1 MTSLRPP
8 ASIRPRRL
16 LALAAA
22 APLVAGIACNSPS
35 AGSRDGGPGDSG
47 APISAPT
54 GQWTWIDVPGTACD
68 DGTPTGIAVNP
79 SPDASSRALFVYFMG
94 GGACWDAG
102 TCFVLNTSTH
112 GPFGRAQWEGMAAQI
127 DRPLDRTRAT
137 NPVRAASYVFIPY
150 CTGDLHGG
158 SNVATYDVLGSPR
171 PFHHVGHSNV
181 LAALPQVRATWPDAT
196 RVTISGSS
204 AGGFGATLN
213 YDTFRRAYPAAT
225 VALVDDA
232 GPFLE
237 GSNIPPDQHANWNAA
252 WHLNA
257 LVDPLCPSCTN
268 DLSQIY
274 PALAALY
281 PSDRMALL
289 SSLQDQVIRTYFLI
303 LLGSDYEA
311 KLRALITDRLDPLPH
326 FHTFLI
332 PGETHTLLGT
342 MDTTMSGGMTLEAWL
357 GQMLS
362 GAAEWTSVGG

>member
-1 MTSLRPP
+1 MTDSRRPF
-8 ASIRPRRL
+8 ASAPVL
-16 LALAAA
+16 LLAAA
-22 APLVAGIACNSPS
+22 AACNAPS
-35 AGSRDGGPGDSG
+35 AGGRNRDGGPSAGDGG
-47 APISAPT
+47 APITAPP
-54 GQWTWIDVPGTACD
+54 GQWTWVDVPGTACD

-79 SPDASSRALFVYFMG
+79 SPDASSRELFVYFMG
-94 GGACWDAG
+94 GGACWDAS

-112 GPFGRAQWEGMAAQI
+112 GPFGRAQWEAMAATI
-127 DRPLDRTRAT
+127 DRPLDRTRTT

-158 SNVATYDVLGSPR
+158 SNVATYDVLGPR

-181 LAALPQVRATWPDAT
+181 MALLPAVRATWPDAT
-196 RVTISGSS
+196 RVTVSGSS

-213 YDTFRRAYPAAT
+213 YDTFRGSYPTAT
-225 VALVDDA
+225 VALIDDA

-237 GSNIPPDQHANWNAA
+237 GSNIPPDQHANWNTN
-252 WHLNA
+252 WHLDA
-257 LVDPLCPSCTN
+257 LVAPVCPSCTN
-268 DLSQIY
+268 DLSQMY

-281 PSDRMALL
+281 PDDHMALL

-303 LLGSDYEA
+303 LLGPDYET

-332 PGETHTLLGT
+332 PGESHTLLGT
-342 MDTTMSGGMTLEAWL
+342 MDTTMAGGMTLEAWL

-362 GAAEWTSVGG
+362 GAAAWTSVGG